1 MFEIAGGTKFG
12 MSFFTMVMPAKKP
25 TAKKVN
31 AANNKLLKPTT
42 KLICEETGHTL
53 YSNQIGTYFPLGGE
67 KVRLDHTEMKQI
79 KSFQTPGMKLVGFK
93 PRSYLKVY
101 HNIKHSYFMYPD
113 EKKTKGSGQC
123 ADALIKE
130 MISQDRIAIVKL
142 APREG
147 S

>member
-53 YSNQIGTYFPLGGE
+53 YSN
-67 KVRLDHTEMKQI
+67 
-79 KSFQTPGMKLVGFK
+79 
-93 PRSYLKVY
+93 
-101 HNIKHSYFMYPD
+101 
-113 EKKTKGSGQC
+113 
-123 ADALIKE
+123 
-130 MISQDRIAIVKL
+130 
-142 APREG
+142 
-147 S
+147 